1 MSRLRRMQRLNVY
14 RELRRNKRNPYKQLK
29 ITSPIACR
37 YPEQRQ
43 RLKQLEEN
51 LAAYRM
57 KSEHTLIEHV
67 KTVNDMLQE
76 ITHKGHVLNYEEK
89 SSYRMKCFRLTEIDE
104 DFWSKSND
112 ECDMMNGKSLS
123 YETLVYLFLEDN
135 TWKNLNKTSKL
146 ALSPNL
152 MTSKGYSSSF
162 PWLKKMVKSI
172 MNKENFEQSIPRETS
187 LDLHQQHHSAHSYTC
202 LLQLMRLL
210 DAPVR
215 LECRQLPP

>member
-1 MSRLRRMQRLNVY
+1 MSRLRRMQRLNAY
-14 RELRRNKRNPYKQLK
+14 RELRRNKRNPYKHLK
-29 ITSPIACR
+29 IASPIACR

-76 ITHKGHVLNYEEK
+76 ITHKGHVLNNEEK
-89 SSYRMKCFRLTEIDE
+89 YLRLLRTLPENYQQNLKCFRLTEIDE

-112 ECDMMNGKSLS
+112 ERDMMNGKSLS

-152 MTSKGYSSSF
+152 MTSNGYSSSF
-162 PWLKKMVKSI
+162 PWLKKMVTSI
-172 MNKENFEQSIPRETS
+172 MDKFRTVHSKEN
-187 LDLHQQHHSAHSYTC
+187 
-202 LLQLMRLL
+202 
-210 DAPVR
+210 
-215 LECRQLPP
+215 